1 MASSEKRFKIGDVCK
16 QADVQPYVLRYWE
29 TEFPPLAPDKS
40 GGGQRTYTQRDI
52 AVILRIKELLYTE
65 GFTIAGA
72 KKKLEV
78 ELRDGGAPR
87 PPEKP
92 AAKASVDAAPEI
104 RGESTP
110 EAPAPAVVVERG
122 FTAQQKKLLTE
133 TRDELRALLDMLN
146 A

>member
-1 MASSEKRFKIGDVCK
+1 MSASDKRFKIGDVCK

-29 TEFPPLAPDKS
+29 TEFPALAPDKT

-52 AVILRIKELLYTE
+52 DVILRIKELLYTE

-78 ELRDGGAPR
+78 ELRDGGDPGV
-87 PPEKP
+87 PK
-92 AAKASVDAAPEI
+92 K
-104 RGESTP
+104 GESAATAS
-110 EAPAPAVVVERG
+110 APTSAAAAPAVTG
-122 FTAQQKKLLTE
+122 LTARQKKTLSE
-133 TRDELRALLDMLN
+133 MRDDLRALLDMLS